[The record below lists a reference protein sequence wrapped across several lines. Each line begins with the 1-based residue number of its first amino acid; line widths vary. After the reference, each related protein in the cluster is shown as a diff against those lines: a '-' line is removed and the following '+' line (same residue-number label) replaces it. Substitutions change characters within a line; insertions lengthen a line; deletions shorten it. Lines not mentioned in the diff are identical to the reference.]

1 MTGHEPA
8 AGAPAERALAAR
20 LESAIRRAFEGES
33 DLQRRARHLDAR
45 CLVEIGSERLL
56 LEIREG
62 RPEIAERIAPLC
74 SWDFAVRAD
83 GPAWAALWQPVPEPG
98 MHDLFALCK
107 RGAMRI
113 EGDLRPFMAHL
124 QYFKDL
130 VTLPREG
137 DGR

>member
-1 MTGHEPA
+1 MSGNESD
-8 AGAPAERALAAR
+8 AGVPNERALATR
-20 LESAIRRAFEGES
+20 LGVAIRQEFHGES

-45 CLVEIGSERLL
+45 CLVEIGRERLL
-56 LEIREG
+56 LEIRDG
-62 RPEIAERIAPLC
+62 RPTIVERMAPLC
-74 SWDFAVRAD
+74 SWDFAIRAD
-83 GPAWAALWQPVPEPG
+83 GQSWTALWQPVPEPG
-98 MHDLFALCK
+98 THDLFALCK